1 MSYIGL
7 TSAAAYDPTR
17 AAVPQL
23 DAERFSGTG
32 SATTFTLS
40 RSVVTPVDIDVFVEN
55 VRQEPTVAYNI
66 SDGTSLVF
74 TSAPAS
80 GTNNIYVVYR
90 GSGTSNY
97 AFVPDGSITYAKL
110 ANNIKQFTQDI
121 YTANGSV
128 SSYTLTDTPASA
140 NTLVVAID
148 GVLQTAPANYTISG
162 NTLTFTSTPD
172 SGSTITIKHLGI
184 RTTATVTALT
194 AGSVTATELADGSV
208 TANKLASS
216 AVTPIKIAANTA
228 GTFLTTDGSSVI
240 WKAQSALSIA
250 NTQITGNIISSQITS
265 VANTQLT
272 GTTGTGYV
280 TLNTSPVITTPTLTT
295 PVVTN
300 YTETTYTANT
310 GTAITINLANGT
322 LQNLT

>member
-97 AFVPDGSITYAKL
+97 AFVPDGSITYAKM
-110 ANNIKQFTQDI
+110 ANNVRQFTTDLF
-121 YTANGSV
+121 TANGTGQTF
-128 SSYTLTDTPASA
+128 TLTDTPADA
-140 NTLVVAID
+140 NTLIVTVD
-148 GVLQTAPANYTISG
+148 GVFQASPNNYTVSG
-162 NTLTFTSTPD
+162 TTLTFTSAPNAGANV
-172 SGSTITIKHLGI
+172 SVRNLGF
-184 RTTATVTALT
+184 RTTA
-194 AGSVTATELADGSV
+194 
-208 TANKLASS
+208 
-216 AVTPIKIAANTA
+216 KIGRAH
-228 GTFLTTDGSSVI
+228 V
-240 WKAQSALSIA
+240 
-250 NTQITGNIISSQITS
+250 
-265 VANTQLT
+265 
-272 GTTGTGYV
+272 
-280 TLNTSPVITTPTLTT
+280 
-295 PVVTN
+295 
-300 YTETTYTANT
+300 
-310 GTAITINLANGT
+310 
-322 LQNLT
+322 

>member
-1 MSYIGL
+1 MAYIGL

-23 DAERFSGTG
+23 DAERFNGTG

-40 RSVVTPVDIDVFVEN
+40 RSVVGPVDIEVFVEN
-55 VRQEPTVAYNI
+55 VKQEPTVAYNI
-66 SDGTSLVF
+66 SAGTSLIF

-128 SSYTLTDTPASA
+128 ASYTLTDTPASA

-148 GVLQTAPANYTISG
+148 GVLQTAPSNYTVSG
-162 NTLTFTSTPD
+162 NALTFTSTPD
-172 SGSTITIKHLGI
+172 SSSIITIKHLGI

-194 AGSVTATELADGSV
+194 AGSVTATELANGSV
-208 TANKLASS
+208 TSTKL
-216 AVTPIKIAANTA
+216 ANTA
-228 GTFLTTDGSSVI
+228 VTTATYGGTTQHSVFTVDQQGRI
-240 WKAQSALSIA
+240 TSAANATPSIA
-250 NTQITGNIISSQITS
+250 NTQVTGVMTASQL
-265 VANTQLT
+265 ANTAV
-272 GTTGTGYV
+272 TTGSYGSATA
-280 TLNTSPVITTPTLTT
+280 I
-295 PVVTN
+295 PVVTIDQQGRI
-300 YTETTYTANT
+300 TSATTAE
-310 GTAITINLANGT
+310 
-322 LQNLT
+322 LTTDPLPQILMLSGM